1 MKIVVPIWVNVYIY
15 IVHISIFHNYV
26 YIYLYLYIY
35 IYHLDS
41 YSCNFIWPFLGKQ
54 RAPCLPNHW
63 RPPDVK
69 RVFDNFKDLRQREVD
84 NTPLGMVWMPLPQV
98 SLGREA
104 GWLCRNVLRKPRT
117 RPGHFWFF
125 RLGLEHI
132 HYVPIQGLVEFL
144 HVS

>member
-1 MKIVVPIWVNVYIY
+1 MSISTSYIFLYSIIMCIY
-15 IVHISIFHNYV
+15 ISLF
-26 YIYLYLYIY
+26 IYLFIY

-41 YSCNFIWPFLGKQ
+41 YSCNFSWPFSGKQ

-69 RVFDNFKDLRQREVD
+69 RVFDNFKDLRQREVG

-104 GWLCRNVLRKPRT
+104 GWLCRNVLRKPRYQAG
-117 RPGHFWFF
+117 P
-125 RLGLEHI
+125 L
-132 HYVPIQGLVEFL
+132 LVFPVRIGTHPL
-144 HVS
+144 CSGSKTC